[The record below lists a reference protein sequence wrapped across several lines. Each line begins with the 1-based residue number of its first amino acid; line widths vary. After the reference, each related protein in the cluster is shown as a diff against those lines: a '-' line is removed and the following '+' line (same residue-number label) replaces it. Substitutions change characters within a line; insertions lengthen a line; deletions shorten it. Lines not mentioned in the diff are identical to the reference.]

1 MGDKILHE
9 KVNKAL
15 VEMAKEH
22 SISKIKQINIVI
34 NIDKHIIEKDLIEYL
49 KSKDSFLFEKL
60 EKVDISKEKIEMITA
75 IITNI
80 KGE

>member
-9 KVNKAL
+9 KVYKAL
-15 VEMAKEH
+15 VEMAKEY

-75 IITNI
+75 IIINI